1 MVNAKNK
8 QKQKKSQTMTLK
20 SVKSL
25 LSKVAS
31 AKTTKSVKSGKKS
44 RSNGP
49 RGGALSGYARMLQDP
64 CSAPLGPGLYGTGNG
79 YALRFHNTL
88 SADAAASVNTNCG
101 FVLYCPNY
109 HCEGGSVAVGGTTS
123 SVNLLIGAAGQ
134 TNSLIPI
141 NGVTGGATTLPLSYS
156 PPDPAYNFMASGT
169 PQDAR
174 CVGACV
180 RVGFEQNMTQL
191 QGRVAYLDLPQNI
204 IDESFATGFTV
215 DQLFALSRKVER
227 VNLGQREIR
236 WKPGVDD
243 HTFRA
248 AAPKVAVS
256 YDDPTYRYNAGL
268 FSLSNGKYETTE
280 NRWIGFAFLGI
291 VTSTVSQV
299 RYDIYKNI
307 EWRPKQGLGMALPNE
322 GREASVPP
330 VRQVESLLPDGW
342 QVGDVADMG
351 YRAIKGV
358 ANMVSEFAWLPNATT
373 RYPSIMG

>member
-1 MVNAKNK
+1 MVNVKNK
-8 QKQKKSQTMTLK
+8 KQKKSQVMTLK

-31 AKTTKSVKSGKKS
+31 TKTTKSVKSGKKS
-44 RSNGP
+44 RSKAP
-49 RGGALSGYARMLQDP
+49 RSGGGMAGYARMLQDP
-64 CSAPLGPGLYGTGNG
+64 CTAPLGPGLYGTGNG
-79 YALRFHNTL
+79 YALRFHNTF
-88 SADAAASVNTNCG
+88 SADAPSSASTNSG

-109 HCEGGSVAVGGTTS
+109 SCEGGSTAVGGVTAS
-123 SVNLLIGAAGQ
+123 INLLIGSSPSSS
-134 TNSLIPI
+134 TLIPLS
-141 NGVTGGATTLPLSYS
+141 GVTGGATTLPLSYS
-156 PPDPAYNFMASGT
+156 PPDPAYNFLASGT

-204 IDESFATGFTV
+204 IDESHATGITV

-248 AAPKVAVS
+248 AAPKVAVA
-256 YDDPTYRYNAGL
+256 YDDPVYRYNGGTYT
-268 FSLSNGKYETTE
+268 LSNGKYETTE
-280 NRWIGFAFLGI
+280 NRWIGFAYLGI
-291 VTSTVSQV
+291 VSTTHSQV

-322 GREASVPP
+322 GKESAVPP
-330 VRQVESLLPDGW
+330 VKYVESILPDGW
-342 QVGDVADMG
+342 QVSDVLEMG
-351 YRAIKGV
+351 SRAARGLGQ
-358 ANMVSEFAWLPNATT
+358 AMAEYAWMPNAGT
-373 RYPSIMG
+373 RYPTIMG